1 MSSKGNSGLISRM
14 VSLVT
19 SPSRRGGVSLTEPGA
34 LEGSDQ
40 ASIQAMMDRKVQND
54 LVRKREFEMLRQ
66 LRRHEPVAQRIDLNE
81 RTSMF
86 QTSVLTKPTGRA
98 QTIKKIDEI
107 EQQMSQQWWKGK
119 GSFPS
124 SKRAPLPIAGTA
136 AAVPPAPLA
145 PMAVPQQPAATAAA
159 VPTASVSLASKAG
172 DLPQRTATIAPKAP
186 PAELQSEDTTD
197 GGGDDLTDT
206 AQARLE
212 ASLYD
217 DGPAFGPSDFP
228 ATMVE
233 HFAYDPATEDAA
245 IQFANGDFEGAASNL
260 LKLIQDGKG
269 QGNQEE
275 VWLSLFDLYRSIGD
289 RSRFDSTA
297 LEFAARYGRSA
308 PQWGN
313 VPAPAKKETAKPV
326 VVDKSGK
333 GTVWTAAAKLDRAGV
348 ARLQATL
355 DRGAEP
361 WNLNWSQLIAIEPEA
376 ATDLGQLFGQ
386 WAGQAHHLRFVGDKV
401 LDGLLTVA
409 TPAGDRKVQPDWWTL
424 RLNYLRAKG
433 AEDAFELAALDFCIT
448 YEVSPPQWDSP
459 KCRIQLDAQGA
470 EGADFADSEPLT
482 MGEELL
488 TTLAGALPGANP
500 WRASQFPP
508 ESGEVKEGSEFGLAD
523 FTGEIT
529 GDAADALARLN
540 KARGDHEKL
549 VVDCRSLVRMDFVA
563 AGNLLNWAVQC
574 DAQGCKLEFK
584 NVNRLVATF
593 LSVVGVDELVRIIP
607 PSH

>member
-19 SPSRRGGVSLTEPGA
+19 SPSRRGAIPQTEAAALDGA
-34 LEGSDQ
+34 DQ

-54 LVRKREFEMLRQ
+54 MVRKREFEMLRQ
-66 LRRHEPVAQRIDLNE
+66 LRRHEPVAHRLDLND

-86 QTSVLTKPTGRA
+86 QSSVLTKPTGRA

-136 AAVPPAPLA
+136 AAAPAKAPASAVAPPPGAVAPATPAPAALRA
-145 PMAVPQQPAATAAA
+145 PAV
-159 VPTASVSLASKAG
+159 
-172 DLPQRTATIAPKAP
+172 AP
-186 PAELQSEDTTD
+186 PASKETASAPAPSDVS
-197 GGGDDLTDT
+197 DT
-206 AQARLE
+206 ARARLE

-217 DGPAFGPSDFP
+217 DGPSFGPSEFP

-233 HFAYDPATEDAA
+233 HFAYDPAIEDAA
-245 IQFANGDFEGAASNL
+245 IQFANGDFEGAAANL
-260 LKLIQDGKG
+260 QGLIRDGKG

-289 RSRFDSTA
+289 RDRFDTTA

-313 VPAPAKKETAKPV
+313 LIAPPKPDSAKRV
-326 VVDKSGK
+326 VVDKGGK

-348 ARLQATL
+348 ARLQSTL
-355 DRGAEP
+355 ERGAEP
-361 WNLNWSQLIAIEPEA
+361 WSLNWSQLIAIETEA
-376 ATDLGQLFGQ
+376 APVLAQLFADWCANEHQ
-386 WAGQAHHLRFVGDKV
+386 IRFVGDKV
-401 LDGLLTVA
+401 LDGLLHAA
-409 TPAGDRKVQPDWWTL
+409 TPAGDRKVERDWWLL

-448 YEVSPPQWDSP
+448 YEESPPQWESSL
-459 KCRIQLDAQGA
+459 CRIQLDAPGAGGA
-470 EGADFADSEPLT
+470 EFADSEPLT

-488 TTLAGALPGANP
+488 TTLAGALPGSNP
-500 WRASQFPP
+500 WKSSHLPP
-508 ESGEVKEGSEFGLAD
+508 ESSEVKQGTGFGLVDFPGEV
-523 FTGEIT
+523 T
-529 GDAADALARLN
+529 GDASGVLEKLG

-549 VVDCRSLVRMDFVA
+549 VIDCRNLVRVDFVA
-563 AGNLLNWAVQC
+563 AGNLLNWAAQC
-574 DAQGCKLEFK
+574 DADGCKLEFK

>member
-1 MSSKGNSGLISRM
+1 MPQS
-14 VSLVT
+14 
-19 SPSRRGGVSLTEPGA
+19 EPA
-34 LEGSDQ
+34 TLEESDQ

-136 AAVPPAPLA
+136 AAVPPVVAAPPVVA
-145 PMAVPQQPAATAAA
+145 PAAAAASAPPTVPKNAA
-159 VPTASVSLASKAG
+159 VPVGLG
-172 DLPQRTATIAPKAP
+172 NDQPQRTATLAPKPP
-186 PAELQSEDTTD
+186 PAELRADTTD
-197 GGGDDLTDT
+197 GGDDLSET

-260 LKLIQDGKG
+260 HKLIQDGKG

-289 RSRFDSTA
+289 RGRFDSTA
-297 LEFAARYGRSA
+297 LEFAARYARSA

-313 VPAPAKKETAKPV
+313 ILVPAKKEAAKPV

-361 WNLNWSQLIAIEPEA
+361 WNLNWSQLVAIEPEA
-376 ATDLGQLFGQ
+376 APELAQLFGR
-386 WAGQAHHLRFVGDKV
+386 WAGQPHHLRFVGDRV
-401 LDGLLTVA
+401 LEGLLTVA
-409 TPAGDRKVQPDWWTL
+409 TPPGDRKVEQDWWTL

-448 YEVSPPQWDSP
+448 YEVSPPQWEGP

-470 EGADFADSEPLT
+470 EGTDFADSEPLT

-500 WRASQFPP
+500 WRASQFHP
-508 ESGEVKEGSEFGLAD
+508 EGPDVKEGSEFGLAD

-529 GDAADALARLN
+529 GDAADALSRLN
-540 KARGDHEKL
+540 KARGDHNKL
-549 VVDCRSLVRMDFVA
+549 VVDCRSLVRVDFVA
-563 AGNLLNWAVQC
+563 AGNLLNWAAQC